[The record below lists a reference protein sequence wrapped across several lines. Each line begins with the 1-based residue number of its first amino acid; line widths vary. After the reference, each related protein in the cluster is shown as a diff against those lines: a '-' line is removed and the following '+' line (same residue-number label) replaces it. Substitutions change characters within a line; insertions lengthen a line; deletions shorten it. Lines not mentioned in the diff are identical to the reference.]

1 MRFSWIW
8 VLFLLFSCQ
17 KSDKIRTGKLVDSTG
32 KRNEV
37 TLVIEDSLWN
47 GTVGDSIRQR
57 LAVPLYGNLKD
68 EPLFDLI
75 QYSPKIFNSKARLAR
90 NVISFSNNVA
100 YEFWLEKSFYATP
113 QNFFFLRA
121 KSSKELV
128 QLFNLQ
134 ADSIISVFNKSELN
148 EELHRISRNKEQ
160 EIPEIKE
167 YFACTLRIPSHF
179 KLLSSSS
186 NEHFIWLQRDLA
198 SGNSNLA
205 LFEVPLPAIENT
217 KNTIEKNLLIA
228 IDSMSHQFIKGK
240 RNNSYLV
247 LEDSIEPLFKEIKLQ
262 GFTVYEI
269 KGDWN
274 VINDFMYGPFICY
287 AIRDDYYNRYLFLY
301 GFVNNPYKPKRD
313 LLFELEAISKT
324 INLYE

>member
-1 MRFSWIW
+1 MRFIW
-8 VLFLLFSCQ
+8 VGVLFLLFSCQ

-32 KRNEV
+32 KRNEL

-47 GTVGDSIRQR
+47 GAVGDSIRQR

-68 EPLFDLI
+68 EPLFDLV

-100 YEFWLEKSFYATP
+100 YDFWLEKSFYATP

-121 KSSKELV
+121 KSSKDLI
-128 QLFNLQ
+128 QLFHQQ
-134 ADSIISVFNKSELN
+134 ADSIISVFKKSELN
-148 EELHRISRNKEQ
+148 EELHTISRSKEQ
-160 EIPEIKE
+160 DIPQIKE
-167 YFACTLRIPSHF
+167 YFACTLKVPPHF
-179 KLLSSSS
+179 KLLSSSD
-186 NEHFIWLQRDLA
+186 EHFVWLQRDLA

-205 LFEVPLPAIENT
+205 LFEVPLLTIENS
-217 KNTIEKNLLIA
+217 KNTIQKNLLLA
-228 IDSMSHQFIKGK
+228 IDSMSYQFIKGS
-240 RNNSYLV
+240 RSHSYLV
-247 LEDSIEPLFKEIKLQ
+247 VEDSITPLFEKTKLQ
-262 GFTVYEI
+262 DFATYEI

-287 AIRDDYYNRYLFLY
+287 AIRDDYYNRYLFLF

-313 LLFELEAISKT
+313 LIFELEAISKT
-324 INLYE
+324 LNLYE